1 MDSFES
7 FFKELNNMPTQSLQ
21 MTKEVLEMR
30 KCLEMQLKFM
40 WDLIDEQ
47 LTKMEELH
55 KTEEIIAQNKD
66 EIDSNQNFEITLK
79 VSKKVKEIIETFE
92 NNQSALNCKNCQLTC
107 HYPCNPNLWTNFCPV
122 FWEFALSNIPQSIHS
137 MQ

>member
-55 KTEEIIAQNKD
+55 KTEEIIAQNTK
-66 EIDSNQNFEITLK
+66 Q
-79 VSKKVKEIIETFE
+79 
-92 NNQSALNCKNCQLTC
+92 Q
-107 HYPCNPNLWTNFCPV
+107 P
-122 FWEFALSNIPQSIHS
+122 EF
-137 MQ
+137 